1 MLIALRSLVEMPGM
15 VDPSSAQRAIAKIED
30 AAGSAAARAIG
41 QDRDTSP
48 APDIAED
55 PIAATVRAAL
65 ADKTALRLTYYSA
78 SRDAVSERI
87 VDPVRIVLVD
97 NYSYLQAWCRQAEGV
112 RLFRFDRIDAAVQLD
127 EPADPAAA
135 GPRGGFESRIV
146 QRRRFPS
153 GSAVVHHQ
161 RVGVDAR
168 LLPVGR
174 RARERRRVGRGDD
187 EFRNT

>member
-1 MLIALRSLVEMPGM
+1 M
-15 VDPSSAQRAIAKIED
+15 
-30 AAGSAAARAIG
+30 
-41 QDRDTSP
+41 
-48 APDIAED
+48 
-55 PIAATVRAAL
+55 
-65 ADKTALRLTYYSA
+65 TYYSA

-127 EPADPAAA
+127 EPADPPPQAL
-135 GPRGGFESRIV
+135 EEDSNLELV

-161 RVGVDAR
+161 RVGCGCSTTTR
-168 LLPVGR
+168 W
-174 RARERRRVGRGDD
+174 
-187 EFRNT
+187 TSST